1 MKNAVKSMVLAIF
14 VTGSNPV
21 CSTFYSLF
29 ITRLFQGFPEV
40 SGFSLFTSF
49 SILNII
55 LYFIH
60 DLRYK
65 RQRQHERQ
73 HELYTLF
80 VVVIGQS
87 HVIFMLRIS
96 HAVLRTNHRGVTSLI
111 WRYIH
116 KSKIGPVVCNTTRPK
131 RKEYE

>member
-1 MKNAVKSMVLAIF
+1 MKNAVKSMVLAILF
-14 VTGSNPV
+14 TGSNPV

-29 ITRLFQGFPEV
+29 ITRLFQGFQEV
-40 SGFSLFTSF
+40 SGFSLFTAF

-80 VVVIGQS
+80 AVVIGQKPCC
-87 HVIFMLRIS
+87 I
-96 HAVLRTNHRGVTSLI
+96 HASYLSCRSL
-111 WRYIH
+111 H
-116 KSKIGPVVCNTTRPK
+116 KSSWCHKSYMAIYPKSKKGPVVCNTTRPK